1 MIPRKDVLVLY
12 QRRISIDEKLA
23 NEVKKIASETGNSE
37 NAVIEKAISQYI
49 NTYFMQNKSSF
60 LNDNILSAMQ
70 GISDRMEMRLNHKTN
85 QVLSELAIQVS
96 IMEQI
101 LGNSLEVDGTVLSK
115 FRQNAVEF
123 LKTNQRL
130 LRMDE
135 VIE

>member
-1 MIPRKDVLVLY
+1 MEEETVKITLRVAKSMNNDM
-12 QRRISIDEKLA
+12 DKLA
-23 NEVKKIASETGNSE
+23 VQLGVSKNNMLINAFKLLQDYTYSNKK
-37 NAVIEKAISQYI
+37 
-49 NTYFMQNKSSF
+49 MSF
-60 LNDNILSAMQ
+60 LNDQIIAAMQ
-70 GISDRMEMRLNHKTN
+70 GITDRMEMRLNHKTN

-101 LGNSLEVDGTVLSK
+101 LGNSLEVDGSVLSK

-123 LKTNQRL
+123 LKTNQRI

>member
-1 MIPRKDVLVLY
+1 M
-12 QRRISIDEKLA
+12 
-23 NEVKKIASETGNSE
+23 NSE
-37 NAVIEKAISQYI
+37 KTKFSIRIDATLVSDFDKMVLESENIQNRNDIIKTAMRFYRDFHYMRNKASII
-49 NTYFMQNKSSF
+49 NDSVVATV
-60 LNDNILSAMQ
+60 Q
-70 GISDRMEMRLNHKTN
+70 GITDRMEMRLNHKTN

-101 LGNSLEVDGTVLSK
+101 LGNSLEVDGSVLSK

-123 LKTNQRL
+123 LKTNQRI

>member
-1 MIPRKDVLVLY
+1 MTNDVVKTTL
-12 QRRISIDEKLA
+12 RIDEKISKDMDRVAKNEGISKGDLLVKAFKFYKNYCFA
-23 NEVKKIASETGNSE
+23 NTEA
-37 NAVIEKAISQYI
+37 
-49 NTYFMQNKSSF
+49 SF

-70 GISDRMEMRLNHKTN
+70 GITDRMEMRLNHKTN

-101 LGNSLEVDGTVLSK
+101 LGNSLDVDGSVLSK

-123 LKTNQRL
+123 LKTNQRI